1 MTIADVVTFFIIT
14 FAYLSLVIFT
24 AGTAYRIYLYA
35 RAPAPLKITL
45 TPGPK
50 TPAGVVG
57 RLAGDVLLFQNLFQ
71 ADKVLWAGSWVFHA
85 SLFIT
90 LTWHLRYF
98 TYPVPGFVTSIQ
110 SLSVYTGYLLPLA
123 AVYLFWRRLA
133 SLRDFY
139 MSGLPDYGALILLAG
154 IAGTGLLV
162 HYVARAYLVDIKAF
176 ALGLVTLHPVAPPM
190 HPIFLIHFSL
200 VCLLLIYFPYSKMM
214 HAGGVLFSPTRNQP
228 FDVARKRHINPW
240 DYTVD

>member
-1 MTIADVVTFFIIT
+1 MTSV
-14 FAYLSLVIFT
+14 
-24 AGTAYRIYLYA
+24 
-35 RAPAPLKITL
+35 
-45 TPGPK
+45 
-50 TPAGVVG
+50 
-57 RLAGDVLLFQNLFQ
+57 
-71 ADKVLWAGSWVFHA
+71 
-85 SLFIT
+85 
-90 LTWHLRYF
+90 
-98 TYPVPGFVTSIQ
+98 Q

-139 MSGLPDYGALILLAG
+139 TSGLPDYGALILLAS

-190 HPIFLIHFSL
+190 HPIFLIHFIL